1 MRLASRVA
9 TLTTSVAHGFAVGNS
24 VVVAGVGALYDG
36 TYAVTAVTS
45 TTFSYAKVELDQASA
60 SVNGAVIRN
69 LTTTNLDRRVIVAG
83 GGGGIGHNARV
94 GGAGGGLTGG
104 EGGNWSCPSQCAGL
118 GGSQT
123 YGNALGVGG
132 SATLAGAGAGG
143 GGYWGGYASG
153 QSPQQWRS
161 ETGGYSAGGGGSS
174 WTAEDLSFVTHSQ
187 GAKSGN
193 GKLEIYAP
201 QGSSISAPSDFD
213 AYGYQAQVVLSWTA
227 SPQPLVT
234 GYRISWG
241 TSQGVLTNTIDVPGR
256 LSQSFVHHG
265 NTFSVTTKSLT
276 TNVATLTTSAAHGIS
291 VGNEFIVQGAG
302 DPFDGTYTAITGTS
316 GTTIKYSRTNANVA
330 SASISPAAVV
340 SRTKQLAINTTY
352 YYEISALYTDAA
364 QACNTTCESGSSTQ
378 RYATPIFTKDS
389 TFDATDGVQT
399 FTVPAGVSWLQ
410 FDAQGAGGG
419 RGATGIGGAGGR
431 VQGAIPVTPGEVLY
445 VYVGGKGGGSRNAT
459 QHVGG
464 WNGGGNGSG
473 AGTGGG
479 GGGAT
484 DIRRNKLVVTNKV
497 LATNVATLTT
507 ALAHGYSVGNTVIVS
522 GVGTEFDGT
531 FVLTAIDAT
540 NKTLSYARTS
550 SMFPLRQ

>member
-1 MRLASRVA
+1 LGGIVSATMPVTPGETLFVFVGGGGGDNHPAKYQVPSVGGWNGGGTGHASSGGGGGGATDIRRGVTVTNASLTSRVA
-9 TLTTSVAHGFAVGNS
+9 TLTTSIPHGFAVGNS
-24 VVVAGVGALYDG
+24 VVVAGVGVLYDG

-69 LTTTNLDRRVIVAG
+69 LTTTNLDRRLIVAG

-123 YGNALGVGG
+123 YGNALGIGG

-193 GKLEIYAP
+193 GKLEIFAP

-256 LSQSFVHHG
+256 LSKSFVHHG
-265 NTFSVTTKSLT
+265 NTFSVTTK
-276 TNVATLTTSAAHGIS
+276 
-291 VGNEFIVQGAG
+291 
-302 DPFDGTYTAITGTS
+302 
-316 GTTIKYSRTNANVA
+316 
-330 SASISPAAVV
+330 
-340 SRTKQLAINTTY
+340 
-352 YYEISALYTDAA
+352 
-364 QACNTTCESGSSTQ
+364 
-378 RYATPIFTKDS
+378 
-389 TFDATDGVQT
+389 
-399 FTVPAGVSWLQ
+399 
-410 FDAQGAGGG
+410 
-419 RGATGIGGAGGR
+419 
-431 VQGAIPVTPGEVLY
+431 
-445 VYVGGKGGGSRNAT
+445 
-459 QHVGG
+459 
-464 WNGGGNGSG
+464 
-473 AGTGGG
+473 
-479 GGGAT
+479 
-484 DIRRNKLVVTNKV
+484 
-497 LATNVATLTT
+497 
-507 ALAHGYSVGNTVIVS
+507 
-522 GVGTEFDGT
+522 
-531 FVLTAIDAT
+531 
-540 NKTLSYARTS
+540 
-550 SMFPLRQ
+550 